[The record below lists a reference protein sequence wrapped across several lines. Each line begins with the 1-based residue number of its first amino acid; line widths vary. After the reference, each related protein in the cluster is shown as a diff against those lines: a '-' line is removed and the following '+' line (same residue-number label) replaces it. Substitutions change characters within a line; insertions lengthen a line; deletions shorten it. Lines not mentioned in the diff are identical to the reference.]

1 MQLIAIATRIQISTS
16 YEHKCLQ
23 HIEDTGQIVLILDR
37 GQDDGNPSGGED
49 GVVIAGGNEAECG
62 ALLARG
68 AIISVQSYKR
78 LARHSKSLREWWNY
92 PNSLAG
98 TRGRLPRDSSES

>member
-1 MQLIAIATRIQISTS
+1 MELIAVATRIEIGASDQ
-16 YEHKCLQ
+16 HKRLQ
-23 HIEDTGQIVLILDR
+23 HVENASQIVLILDR
-37 GQDDGNPSGGED
+37 GQDDRNSSGCED

-68 AIISVQSYKR
+68 AIISVQSNKR
-78 LARHSKSLREWWNY
+78 LASHSKSLREWWNY